1 VGSNTI
7 DQALNVYVKASTE
20 MQDEIGARLFYVEAE
35 RDAAY
40 PYAVYF
46 LVSDPHTPMAYG
58 NTLTGQARIQYNV
71 YDDDRYNAL
80 EISDKIRDRI
90 HLCADAAMDGVTVY
104 SVMCSG
110 TIVEPME
117 EQDIFRARFDALIE
131 YKDA

>member
-1 VGSNTI
+1 MASNTI
-7 DQALNVYVKASTE
+7 DQALHTYVAASTAV
-20 MQDEIGARLFYVEAE
+20 QDEIATRLFYVEAE

-46 LVSDPHTPMAYG
+46 IVSDPHTPMAYDH
-58 NTLTGQARIQYNV
+58 TLTGQARIQFNT
-71 YDDDRYNAL
+71 YDDNRYDAL
-80 EISDKIRDRI
+80 RISDTLRDRI

-104 SVMCSG
+104 SAKCSG
-110 TIVEPME
+110 TIVEPLE